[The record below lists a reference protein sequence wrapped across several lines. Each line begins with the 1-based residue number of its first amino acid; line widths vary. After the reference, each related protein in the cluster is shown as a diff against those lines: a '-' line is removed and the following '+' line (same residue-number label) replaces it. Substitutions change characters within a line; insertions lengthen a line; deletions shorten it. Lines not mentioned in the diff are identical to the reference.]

1 VNEDTST
8 QGKSTETAAKRR
20 WAAPFFT
27 IWSGQALSLVG
38 SRIGGFALVW
48 WLTQASGGSATI
60 LAAASLVAMLPEVL
74 LGPIVGALVDRWSR
88 RRVMILADSLVALF
102 SAALG
107 VMAWAGTLRIW
118 HIYLIMFIRALGGTF
133 HWAAM
138 QAATSLMVPKTQLA
152 RVSGMNQTLQG
163 ILKIA
168 TPPLGALAMNT
179 LPLYVIMG
187 IDVGTAIFAVAPL
200 FFVQVPEPKQR
211 ARAPENPLVS
221 LIADIKEGFAYI
233 WHWTGVF
240 IVMIVASL
248 LNAVLNPAF
257 SLMPI
262 LVTRHFNKGA
272 LELGW
277 LESAWG
283 AGMVAG
289 GIILSAWG
297 GFKRRILTSMMGLIG
312 ASVFFVLLGLA
323 PSSAFWLAVIAMFGA
338 GFMNPL
344 MNGPFLAV
352 LQDVVPPELQARTFT
367 VIASLSGLATPLGM
381 AIAGPLSDTWG
392 VQVWFVIG
400 GVFSLLMGI
409 GLRVVPAVYHLE
421 DGRARTTEPTTEMPD
436 MKGE

>member
-1 VNEDTST
+1 MNEDTST
-8 QGKSTETAAKRR
+8 QGKSTETAAKWR

-421 DGRARTTEPTTEMPD
+421 DGRVRTTEPTTEMPD

>member
-1 VNEDTST
+1 MNEDTST

-421 DGRARTTEPTTEMPD
+421 DGRVRTTEPTTEMPD

>member
-421 DGRARTTEPTTEMPD
+421 DGRVRTTEPTTEMPD

>member
-8 QGKSTETAAKRR
+8 QGKSTETAAKWR

-421 DGRARTTEPTTEMPD
+421 DGRVRTTEPTTEMPD

>member
-421 DGRARTTEPTTEMPD
+421 DGRNQLRRCRT
-436 MKGE
+436 

>member
-1 VNEDTST
+1 MNEDTST

-421 DGRARTTEPTTEMPD
+421 DGRAHTTEPTTEMPD